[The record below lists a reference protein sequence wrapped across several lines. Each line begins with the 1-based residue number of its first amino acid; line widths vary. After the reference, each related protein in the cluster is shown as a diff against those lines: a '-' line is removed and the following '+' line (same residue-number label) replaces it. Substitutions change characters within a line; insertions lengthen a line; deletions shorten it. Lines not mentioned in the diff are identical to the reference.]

1 MSKTVRFTLAEILH
15 GKVAGRPQSVG
26 IMDVVPLLPQDEA
39 HHNRLFAVPSKD
51 MYLAGNPGYGTVIV
65 RNANPAMPLICPT
78 NTAWVTRHR
87 AQDHALCKAGLVK
100 GGATSTYNNAA
111 CVQATQGGAIPAD
124 LYQFQILPATLR
136 RLDRTLAE
144 KSEFRKMWDNIRGL
158 NQALNVPDHAG
169 HLEYLFK
176 QFEKELSQFVAEFES
191 ISDQIGALILINGQL
206 VGVEIAP
213 SPEYWTS
220 VWEPLIRYCY
230 GPEALLAA
238 RRLEDDGVQAAILDR
253 PTLRYEHVQSL
264 DELKQALEQLR
275 QEEMSRVEN
284 IVHQN
289 LETSLEF
296 TVDESISVAHGPG
309 DETTYE
315 LASAYEDFIGQVVL
329 DEGYV
334 VYASLV
340 NGKRVPR
347 RPARGVFRF
356 LRSAP

>member
-1 MSKTVRFTLAEILH
+1 MSKKIRLTLAEILQ

-51 MYLAGNPGYGTVIV
+51 MYLDGNPTYGTVIV
-65 RNANPAMPLICPT
+65 RNANPEMPLICPT

-100 GGATSTYNNAA
+100 GGATSSYNNAA

-136 RLDRTLAE
+136 RIDRQLAE
-144 KSEFRKMWDNIRGL
+144 EHEYAKLWENIREL
-158 NQALNVPDHAG
+158 NQALNVPDGSG
-169 HLEYLFK
+169 HLEFLFK
-176 QFEKELSQFVAEFES
+176 QFEKELWQFVAEFES
-191 ISDQIGALILINGQL
+191 VPSQIGALILINGQL

-213 SPEYWTS
+213 SPEYWES

-238 RRLEDDGVQAAILDR
+238 KRLGEDGARTAALDR
-253 PTLRYEHVQSL
+253 PTLGYEHARSL
-264 DELKQALEQLR
+264 DDLKEALERLR
-275 QEEMSRVEN
+275 QEEMSRVEG
-284 IVHQN
+284 IVSQN
-289 LETSLEF
+289 LESSLEF
-296 TVDESISVAHGPG
+296 AVDEAISVAHSPG
-309 DETTYE
+309 DKTTYE
-315 LASAYEDFIGQVVL
+315 MASAYEDFVGQVVL

-356 LRSAP
+356 LRSS